1 MARSTG
7 ITVSAVVVIIGG
19 AFTVLCGAMT
29 LLGSVLVLNSSR
41 AADAPVN
48 LRYILVIEAFIFFGF
63 GGWGLASGHRS
74 HQNERLG
81 EDFDVGIRRDSGLPL
96 RSHRRGHGN
105 RSPSQYSQRQ

>member
-29 LLGSVLVLNSSR
+29 LLGSDLVLNSSR

-63 GGWGLASGHRS
+63 GGWGLASG
-74 HQNERLG
+74 
-81 EDFDVGIRRDSGLPL
+81 IGLIKTKDWARISTLYTP
-96 RSHRRGHGN
+96 
-105 RSPSQYSQRQ
+105 